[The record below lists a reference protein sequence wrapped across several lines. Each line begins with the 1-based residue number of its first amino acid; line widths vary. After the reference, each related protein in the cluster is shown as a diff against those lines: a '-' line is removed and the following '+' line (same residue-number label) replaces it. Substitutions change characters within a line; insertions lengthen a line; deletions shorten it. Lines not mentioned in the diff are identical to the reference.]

1 MIENKIDLRKYLY
14 ADEIARFGEHVSLFR
29 KIKMGDMWF
38 YNVHLRKLE
47 YWLNC
52 RSGFYGSLM
61 AALHRIRL
69 KQLGIKLGW
78 SISPNTFGPGLCIA
92 HWGTVVV
99 NGGAR
104 IGSNCRIHV
113 CVNIGANGGGVED
126 TPSIGNNVYIGPG
139 AKIFGKIIIGDN
151 TVIGANSVVN
161 KSFLEGG
168 CTIAGIPAKIISNN
182 DSSRFI
188 KQINYN

>member
-1 MIENKIDLRKYLY
+1 M
-14 ADEIARFGEHVSLFR
+14 
-29 KIKMGDMWF
+29 
-38 YNVHLRKLE
+38 
-47 YWLNC
+47 
-52 RSGFYGSLM
+52 
-61 AALHRIRL
+61 
-69 KQLGIKLGW
+69 
-78 SISPNTFGPGLCIA
+78 

-104 IGSNCRIHV
+104 IGSNCRIHI

-139 AKIFGKIIIGDN
+139 AKIFGKIVIGDN

-168 CTIAGIPAKIISNN
+168 YTIAGIPAMIVSKN

-188 KQINYN
+188 KQINYK